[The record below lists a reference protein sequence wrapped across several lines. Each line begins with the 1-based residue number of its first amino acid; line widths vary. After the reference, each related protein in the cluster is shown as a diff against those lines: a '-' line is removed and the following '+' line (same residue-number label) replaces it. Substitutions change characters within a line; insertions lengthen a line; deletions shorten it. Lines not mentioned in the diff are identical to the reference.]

1 MHPFLA
7 HWFKPQ
13 IAHEYIIPSTLN
25 HKQIK
30 LSLKKI
36 LDKNNIISFK
46 NCRIVQFKNKSF
58 YQVKTT
64 KNDWLYFDSE
74 SGQELIDGD
83 KKYAEHLARFFLADS
98 TSKIISITKQT
109 EFSQQYKFINRLL
122 PVWKVSFERP
132 DNMDVYVET
141 PYSRLGTFNPISRK
155 AFLWVFDNFHNWSF
169 VEKITNNT
177 LRITVMLIFL
187 STICISAISGI
198 LIYGFM
204 WGKFKKPNVENDRT
218 MLSKYHRQVGIA
230 VSFVV
235 LTFAFSG
242 GYHATRK
249 LEPNFLTQMI
259 YEPSIVSEDL
269 PETSPIDSIDWKKST
284 NISFVKIDSTLFY
297 QVFYKGDEGKKSS
310 VKYINTRTNKEWING
325 NTEYAVFLANNFK
338 GKFINS
344 NQVNCC
350 EMDIA
355 QNAVELENSKV
366 LKTEDVSAFEKREYG
381 FAFKRLPVVKVSYD
395 TPDEMNLY
403 IETATSRLA
412 ARVGNKDRY
421 EGYSFAILH
430 KFLLLDW
437 AGKNSRDIVMMIS
450 ALGVFSVSVLGLLLY
465 LKK

>member
-1 MHPFLA
+1 
-7 HWFKPQ
+7 
-13 IAHEYIIPSTLN
+13 
-25 HKQIK
+25 
-30 LSLKKI
+30 
-36 LDKNNIISFK
+36 
-46 NCRIVQFKNKSF
+46 
-58 YQVKTT
+58 
-64 KNDWLYFDSE
+64 
-74 SGQELIDGD
+74 
-83 KKYAEHLARFFLADS
+83 
-98 TSKIISITKQT
+98 
-109 EFSQQYKFINRLL
+109 
-122 PVWKVSFERP
+122 
-132 DNMDVYVET
+132 
-141 PYSRLGTFNPISRK
+141 
-155 AFLWVFDNFHNWSF
+155 
-169 VEKITNNT
+169 
-177 LRITVMLIFL
+177 
-187 STICISAISGI
+187 
-198 LIYGFM
+198 
-204 WGKFKKPNVENDRT
+204 
-218 MLSKYHRQVGIA
+218 
-230 VSFVV
+230 
-235 LTFAFSG
+235 
-242 GYHATRK
+242 
-249 LEPNFLTQMI
+249 
-259 YEPSIVSEDL
+259 
-269 PETSPIDSIDWKKST
+269 
-284 NISFVKIDSTLFY
+284 VKIDSTLFY